1 MSTNKKAIPI
11 LKFGLNFCVQR
22 HFLILSKQKE
32 LSENYQ
38 PDYRNSLFKQ
48 IEEAEQA
55 MDLMLEP
62 PVEEVEESV
71 LEPEDLE
78 TVSR

>member
-1 MSTNKKAIPI
+1 MCWDISLVNKT
-11 LKFGLNFCVQR
+11 
-22 HFLILSKQKE
+22 KE

-38 PDYRNSLFKQ
+38 PDYRDSLFKQ
-48 IEEAEQA
+48 IEKAEQD